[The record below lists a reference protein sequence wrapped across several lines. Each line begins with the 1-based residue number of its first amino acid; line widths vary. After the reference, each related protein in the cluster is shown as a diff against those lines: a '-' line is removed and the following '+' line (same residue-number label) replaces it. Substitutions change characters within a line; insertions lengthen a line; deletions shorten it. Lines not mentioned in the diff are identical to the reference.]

1 MARSSATAKR
11 PKPQPITTGSNVP
24 LTGRAAD
31 LWREVQST
39 WSLDAAAIELL
50 RCACESLTRA
60 DECAAI
66 VNAEGTAVRD
76 RWGQVKVHPVALLER
91 DLRGQAARQL
101 AALGLSLGE

>member
-1 MARSSATAKR
+1 MRKS
-11 PKPQPITTGSNVP
+11 PKPAASTAVSTGSNVA
-24 LTGRAAD
+24 LTGRAAE
-31 LWREVQST
+31 LWREVQAT
-39 WSLDAAAIELL
+39 WNLDAAATELL

-91 DLRGQAARQL
+91 DLRGQASRQL
-101 AALGLSLGE
+101 AALGLALGE

>member
-1 MARSSATAKR
+1 MRKS
-11 PKPQPITTGSNVP
+11 PKPAASKAVSTGSNVA
-24 LTGRAAD
+24 LTGRAAE
-31 LWREVQST
+31 LWREVQAT
-39 WSLDAAAIELL
+39 WNLYAAATELL

-91 DLRGQAARQL
+91 DLRGQASRQL
-101 AALGLSLGE
+101 AALGLALGE